1 MTQGTGEE
9 GNKKAGLSGSQVKEN
24 VINEVE
30 VQVYCLGCCKVKE
43 LQNKISQL
51 GRMRKKQTCERG
63 METKLLGAAAKV
75 SLLDC

>member
-30 VQVYCLGCCKVKE
+30 VLPWL
-43 LQNKISQL
+43 LQ
-51 GRMRKKQTCERG
+51 GERIAEQDIPAG
-63 METKLLGAAAKV
+63 EDEEETDL
-75 SLLDC
+75 